1 MRSRIEVAPFLAMFV
16 SSLIIFGSIVGM
28 LIYLLLFLLH

>member
-16 SSLIIFGSIVGM
+16 SSLIIFGSILGVF
-28 LIYLLLFLLH
+28 LYLLIHLLQ